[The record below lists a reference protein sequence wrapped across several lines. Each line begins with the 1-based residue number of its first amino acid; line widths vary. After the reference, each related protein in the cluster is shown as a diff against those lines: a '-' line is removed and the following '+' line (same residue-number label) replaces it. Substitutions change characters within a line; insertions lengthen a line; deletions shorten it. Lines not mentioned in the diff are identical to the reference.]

1 MAANWCGRSI
11 LSSTNGVR
19 SCLPTAGGW
28 RTRPRNPA
36 GPRSSSLSSRPRR
49 KVSDFQW
56 RRLQTEVARGRPRI
70 VLHCQRRP
78 TDVRRHRAGQTL
90 DSGAFAGVVSDQ
102 ARCGEA
108 PVFLEVWRRP
118 RRSAFPHDSTK
129 SRSRNGGGHGGAEL
143 ARVASW
149 LRRTSAVP
157 REARWRICPGRCDAA
172 GGEVLVGVRN
182 IDTRDTGAAP
192 ILREGENVCAP
203 PQRPPGRRCFH
214 CCGNRLAN

>member
-1 MAANWCGRSI
+1 MSVAIAPG
-11 LSSTNGVR
+11 
-19 SCLPTAGGW
+19 PT
-28 RTRPRNPA
+28 
-36 GPRSSSLSSRPRR
+36 LD
-49 KVSDFQW
+49 V
-56 RRLQTEVARGRPRI
+56 GRPQ
-70 VLHCQRRP
+70 VLF
-78 TDVRRHRAGQTL
+78 QTKL
-90 DSGAFAGVVSDQ
+90 NVVTFRFSGRMTSPQTVS
-102 ARCGEA
+102 
-108 PVFLEVWRRP
+108 V
-118 RRSAFPHDSTK
+118 PHDSTK

-203 PQRPPGRRCFH
+203 PRTTWQTLFSLLR
-214 CCGNRLAN
+214 